1 MDLAVAMWFGNED
14 ESMEAL
20 VTFAGDFDLA
30 VSILLFDAFVVLE
43 ADGGEGILN
52 NGCTIKRC

>member
-1 MDLAVAMWFGNED
+1 MWFGNEE